1 MKKFAVAAVIAGTA
15 VAGAFSLAPSAHA
28 APPAKIGC
36 YIPTPGKFVDVSVT
50 VNAVENTNPA
60 PGVPMPW
67 NCMQ

>member
-15 VAGAFSLAPSAHA
+15 VAGAFSLAPTAHA

-36 YIPTPGKFVDVSVT
+36 YIPTPGRFVDVSVT
-50 VNAVENTNPA
+50 VNAVENTNPV
-60 PGVPMPW
+60 PGIPMQW